1 MITLNGEP
9 VDFAGT
15 LDDRVRQRAGVRDGI
30 AVAVDHAVVPRS
42 GWGDCWVGCA
52 SAARKSSA
60 RSPAVV

>member
-15 LDDRVRQRAGVRDGI
+15 LEDLVRQRAGVRDGI

-42 GWGDCWVGCA
+42 GWGACWVGTGE
-52 SAARKSSA
+52 RIEIVT
-60 RSPAVV
+60 AVQGG